1 MHKKNTE
8 EQDHLN
14 NNMTPRRLSTPWIL
28 QRCLYPPRK
37 VTANTC
43 NKLYTIARAK
53 REKERRVG
61 EERFWH
67 NNNTLGIDV

>member
-1 MHKKNTE
+1 MHNKNTK

-14 NNMTPRRLSTPWIL
+14 NSMAPIRLSTPWIL
-28 QRCLYPPRK
+28 QIFLYSPRK
-37 VTANTC
+37 VVANTC

-61 EERFWH
+61 EERFFH
-67 NNNTLGIDV
+67 SNITLRIDV